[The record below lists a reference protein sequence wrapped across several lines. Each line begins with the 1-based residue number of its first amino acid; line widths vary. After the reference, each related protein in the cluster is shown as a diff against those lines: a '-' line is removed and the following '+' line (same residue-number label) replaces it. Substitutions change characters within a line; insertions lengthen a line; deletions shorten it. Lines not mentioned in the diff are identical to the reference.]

1 MRNLTSLDQK
11 VLSHKVEDVFKV
23 VSNFETYK
31 EWFPEDAKVTVVKT
45 TSQGVG
51 SVIQVKTG
59 IISFNI
65 ELMRINPNKE
75 IIVRYSGAYEGEGIW
90 YFFETT
96 NGTKLMYEIELKI
109 KNPLVFFLNFFINIS
124 TLHSKVMVKMFNRLE
139 QYLNKMYNVDSNS
152 LNNNSNTQPKIFTLS
167 GN

>member
-31 EWFPEDAKVTVVKT
+31 EWFPEDVKVTVIET
-45 TSQGVG
+45 TPDGIG
-51 SVIQVKTG
+51 SIIKVENG
-59 IISFNI
+59 IIRFNI
-65 ELMRINPNKE
+65 EMMRVNPNKE
-75 IIVRYSGAYEGEGIW
+75 ILVRYSGAYEGEGIW

-139 QYLNKMYNVDSNS
+139 QYLNKIYNVDSNS

-167 GN
+167 SN

>member
-31 EWFPEDAKVTVVKT
+31 EWFPEDVKVTVIET
-45 TSQGVG
+45 TPHGIG
-51 SVIQVKTG
+51 SIIKVETG
-59 IISFNI
+59 IIRFNI
-65 ELMRINPNKE
+65 EMMRVNPNKE
-75 IIVRYSGAYEGEGIW
+75 ILVRYSGAYEGEGIW

-139 QYLNKMYNVDSNS
+139 QYLNKIYNVDSNS

>member
-31 EWFPEDAKVTVVKT
+31 EWFPEDVKVTVIDT
-45 TSQGVG
+45 TPHGIG
-51 SVIQVKTG
+51 SIIKVENG
-59 IISFNI
+59 IIRFNI
-65 ELMRINPNKE
+65 EMMRVNPNKE
-75 IIVRYSGAYEGEGIW
+75 ILVRYSGAYEGEGIW

-139 QYLNKMYNVDSNS
+139 QYLNKIYNVDSNS

>member
-11 VLSHKVEDVFKV
+11 VLSYKVENVFNV

-139 QYLNKMYNVDSNS
+139 QYLNKIYNVDSNS

-167 GN
+167 SN